1 MPIKHSA
8 VLPLNI
14 IRQRAR
20 IRVASY
26 GGTATNLYVH
36 DAIYRRGEVLQPRRA
51 DILVP
56 RDSVSVFADDEPTKI
71 WAQRCRY
78 LFHDPKTGEHIQ
90 ELPALLPPTFDF
102 GARFELFQQASIVSA
117 ASRADY
123 PL

>member
-36 DAIYRRGEVLQPRRA
+36 DGIYRRGEVLQPKRT
-51 DILVP
+51 DIVVP
-56 RDSVSVFADDEPTKI
+56 RDSVIVFADDEPTKN
-71 WAQRCRY
+71 WGHRWRY
-78 LFHDPKTGEHIQ
+78 LFRDLKSGVVIQ
-90 ELPALLPPTFDF
+90 ELLALLPPTLD
-102 GARFELFQQASIVSA
+102 
-117 ASRADY
+117 
-123 PL
+123 